1 MLATG
6 CLAVVAELVINYNLT
21 GLDTI
26 SRTDYVKNLA
36 DYRAVLSEMAEKS
49 DEDSVFYRRRNWS
62 ARPKMMRRCPA
73 TAPAHSSHP

>member
-36 DYRAVLSEMAEKS
+36 DYRAVLSETAEK
-49 DEDSVFYRRRNWS
+49 VMKIPCFTGRRNWS

-73 TAPAHSSHP
+73 TTPAHSSHP